1 MLSSRIAEWVSKQ
14 AEREREKEQKKQER
28 LARRR
33 SMPKHM
39 FDDKT
44 YTQNIQQNSERIE
57 AALHQGE
64 VIAWNFQEPSRKCC
78 FKMYLY
84 LKSQTFFFYYLFLFI
99 LDPTQLCPSSHF
111 VPSLFLLPVEL
122 PFHFKLNVFW
132 FFFLSLMSFTI
143 FLEFYVYIHT

>member
-1 MLSSRIAEWVSKQ
+1 MVDSKGNSKFDLRVKGLINFSSLFHKNVTFMNQVHGCKALYFAHNFDELLISLLSSRIAEWVSKQ

-64 VIAWNFQEPSRKCC
+64 VLA
-78 FKMYLY
+78 
-84 LKSQTFFFYYLFLFI
+84 
-99 LDPTQLCPSSHF
+99 
-111 VPSLFLLPVEL
+111 
-122 PFHFKLNVFW
+122 
-132 FFFLSLMSFTI
+132 
-143 FLEFYVYIHT
+143 

>member
-1 MLSSRIAEWVSKQ
+1 MVDSKGNSKFDLRVKGLINFSSVFHKNVTFMNQVHGCKALYFAHNFDELLISLSSRIAEWVSKQ

-64 VIAWNFQEPSRKCC
+64 VLA
-78 FKMYLY
+78 
-84 LKSQTFFFYYLFLFI
+84 
-99 LDPTQLCPSSHF
+99 
-111 VPSLFLLPVEL
+111 
-122 PFHFKLNVFW
+122 
-132 FFFLSLMSFTI
+132 
-143 FLEFYVYIHT
+143 